1 MEIHNQDYEIVD
13 KDLLVELTV
22 AGAEDKEEIE
32 MTVKEAVVKTG
43 DSDLD
48 KLLNDSLDSDLIGS
62 AEENDDSPRDIKL
75 EKDGGERENLEES
88 IIGNGVDPVANQD
101 AELGNEI
108 TGCNEMSNEQN
119 SPEPAVT
126 EVADDNIQKSAVH
139 GLIDKFLNSFKTNS
153 SDKCPGGEAA
163 EVTNETFTTV
173 QSAAKLEDMNT
184 VVVDGKYRCIFC
196 HSTYIKPRG
205 LLEHSAQEHFNE
217 EIQVQSL

>member
-32 MTVKEAVVKTG
+32 MTMKEAVVKTG

-88 IIGNGVDPVANQD
+88 INGNSVDSEADQD

-108 TGCNEMSNEQN
+108 TGYNVMSNE
-119 SPEPAVT
+119 
-126 EVADDNIQKSAVH
+126 
-139 GLIDKFLNSFKTNS
+139 
-153 SDKCPGGEAA
+153 
-163 EVTNETFTTV
+163 
-173 QSAAKLEDMNT
+173 
-184 VVVDGKYRCIFC
+184 
-196 HSTYIKPRG
+196 
-205 LLEHSAQEHFNE
+205 
-217 EIQVQSL
+217 